1 MLILRRKAGESFLV
15 GEHISITILDAEA
28 NGTVSIGIDAP
39 RDVLILRSELQQ
51 AVSANLD
58 SALNTQATQAME
70 ALRSALSFGGTQTSP
85 PESDRHS

>member
-15 GEHISITILDAEA
+15 GEKISVTILETEA

-51 AVSANLD
+51 AVSANQDSVLAGD
-58 SALNTQATQAME
+58 ADLVLAFGSALFPIPGPSETAE
-70 ALRSALSFGGTQTSP
+70 SA
-85 PESDRHS
+85 EKEE